1 MQAVNLISEIKF
13 LVEKDLLL
21 ELRQKYALHGMMLYI
36 VSTVFVCYM
45 SFKFSNGEIH
55 PITWN
60 TLFWIIMLF
69 TAVNAIAKS
78 FVQEGRGR
86 LLYYYTLVSP
96 QSVILSKI
104 IYNALLMLVLA
115 IVGLAVYSLVIGNPV
130 QDMTL
135 FVVNVILGGLGFSSS
150 FTMISAIAS
159 KAANGG
165 TLMAILGFPII
176 LPMLIML
183 IKISKNAMDGLAL
196 YNSYDELITLGAI
209 NMIVVT
215 ISYLLFPYLWRT

>member
-1 MQAVNLISEIKF
+1 MNLISEIKF

>member
-1 MQAVNLISEIKF
+1 MNLIKEIQF
-13 LVEKDLLL
+13 LVEKDLRL
-21 ELRQKYALHGMMLYI
+21 ELRQRYALHGMMLYI

-78 FVQEGRGR
+78 FMQEGRGR

-104 IYNALLMLVLA
+104 IFNALLMFVLSV
-115 IVGLAVYSLVIGNPV
+115 VGLSIYSLILGNPV
-130 QDMTL
+130 EKMAL
-135 FVVNVILGGLGFSSS
+135 FTANVILGGLGFSAT
-150 FTMISAIAS
+150 FTMISAIAA

-165 TLMAILGFPII
+165 TLMAILGFPVI
-176 LPMLIML
+176 LPMLVML
-183 IKISKNAMDGLAL
+183 IKISKHAMDGLPL
-196 YNSYDELITLGAI
+196 ENSYDELITLGAI

>member
-1 MQAVNLISEIKF
+1 VNLFTEIKF

-21 ELRQKYALHGMMLYI
+21 ELRQRYALHGMMLYI

-45 SFKFSNGEIH
+45 SFRFSNGEIH

-78 FVQEGRGR
+78 FVQEGKGR

-104 IYNALLMLVLA
+104 IYNALLMLVLS
-115 IVGLAVYSLVIGNPV
+115 IVGLAVYSLIIGNPV
-130 QDMTL
+130 QDMAL
-135 FVVNVILGGLGFSSS
+135 FVINVILGGLGFSSA

-165 TLMAILGFPII
+165 TLMAILGFPVI

-196 YNSYDELITLGAI
+196 SNSYDELITLGAI

>member
-1 MQAVNLISEIKF
+1 
-13 LVEKDLLL
+13 
-21 ELRQKYALHGMMLYI
+21 MMLYI

-45 SFKFSNGEIH
+45 SFRFSNGEIH

-78 FVQEGRGR
+78 FVQEGKGR

-104 IYNALLMLVLA
+104 IYNALLMLVLS
-115 IVGLAVYSLVIGNPV
+115 IVGLAVYSLIIGNPV
-130 QDMTL
+130 QDMAL
-135 FVVNVILGGLGFSSS
+135 FVINVILGGLGFSSA

-165 TLMAILGFPII
+165 TLMAILGFPVI

-196 YNSYDELITLGAI
+196 SNSYDELITLGAI

>member
-1 MQAVNLISEIKF
+1 MNLFSEIKF

>member
-1 MQAVNLISEIKF
+1 VNLIKEIQF
-13 LVEKDLLL
+13 LVEKDLRL
-21 ELRQKYALHGMMLYI
+21 ELRQRYALHGMMLYI

-78 FVQEGRGR
+78 FMQEGRGR

-104 IYNALLMLVLA
+104 IFNALLMFVLSV
-115 IVGLAVYSLVIGNPV
+115 VGLSIYSLILGNPV
-130 QDMTL
+130 EKMAL
-135 FVVNVILGGLGFSSS
+135 FTANVILGGLGFSAT
-150 FTMISAIAS
+150 FTMISAIAA

-165 TLMAILGFPII
+165 TLMAILGFPVI
-176 LPMLIML
+176 LPMLVML
-183 IKISKNAMDGLAL
+183 IKISKHAMDGLPL
-196 YNSYDELITLGAI
+196 ENSYDELITLGAI

>member
-1 MQAVNLISEIKF
+1 MNLISEIKF

-135 FVVNVILGGLGFSSS
+135 FVLNVILGGLGFSSS

>member
-1 MQAVNLISEIKF
+1 MNLISEIKF

-115 IVGLAVYSLVIGNPV
+115 IVGLVVYSLVIGNPV

>member
-1 MQAVNLISEIKF
+1 MNLFTEIKF

-21 ELRQKYALHGMMLYI
+21 ELRQRYALHGMMLYI

-45 SFKFSNGEIH
+45 SFRFSNGEIH

-78 FVQEGRGR
+78 FVQEGKGR

-104 IYNALLMLVLA
+104 IYNALLMLVLS
-115 IVGLAVYSLVIGNPV
+115 IVGLAVYSLIIGNPV
-130 QDMTL
+130 QDMAL
-135 FVVNVILGGLGFSSS
+135 FVINVILGGLGFSSA

-165 TLMAILGFPII
+165 TLMAILGFPVI

-196 YNSYDELITLGAI
+196 SNSYDELITLGAI

>member
-1 MQAVNLISEIKF
+1 MNLFTEIKF

-21 ELRQKYALHGMMLYI
+21 ELRQRYALHGMMLYI

-45 SFKFSNGEIH
+45 SFRFSNGEIH

-78 FVQEGRGR
+78 FVQEGKGR

-104 IYNALLMLVLA
+104 IYNALLMLVLS
-115 IVGLAVYSLVIGNPV
+115 IVGLAVYSLIIGNPV
-130 QDMTL
+130 QDMAL
-135 FVVNVILGGLGFSSS
+135 FVLNVILGGLGFSSA

-165 TLMAILGFPII
+165 TLMAILGFPVI

-196 YNSYDELITLGAI
+196 SNSYDELITLGAI

>member
-1 MQAVNLISEIKF
+1 
-13 LVEKDLLL
+13 
-21 ELRQKYALHGMMLYI
+21 MMLYI

>member
-1 MQAVNLISEIKF
+1 VNLIQEIKF
-13 LVEKDLLL
+13 LVAKDLLL
-21 ELRQKYALHGMMLYI
+21 ELRQRYALHGMMLYI

-45 SFKFSNGEIH
+45 SFRFSNGEIH

-78 FVQEGRGR
+78 FVQEGKGR

-96 QSVILSKI
+96 QAVIVSKI
-104 IYNALLMLVLA
+104 LYNALLMLVLS
-115 IVGLAVYSLVIGNPV
+115 IVGLSVYSLIIGNPV

-135 FVVNVILGGLGFSSS
+135 FVLNVLLGGIGFSSS

-159 KAANGG
+159 KANNGG
-165 TLMAILGFPII
+165 TLMAILGFPVI

-196 YNSYDELITLGAI
+196 SNSYDELITLAAI